1 MKSLKK
7 YKTGF
12 YYITSSIIS
21 FVVDLLTFT
30 IILYFLKPHFA
41 SAFIIS
47 SYLGR
52 AISCIINYILNKKY
66 VFKYEKG
73 KKDKTFISYF
83 TLVLVNITISGTI
96 GSKLYTLTHFNETL
110 IKSFIDGV
118 IFIANYFIQKLFI
131 FNNNKKNNIGKYFL
145 PLISFI
151 AIFIKLTN
159 KGISFNYE
167 HYEYINM
174 IIYLI
179 ILYYLYL
186 KVFKEHNNIKSI
198 NILSAIF
205 TIFMIV
211 GYSYEQVYSPRLLFN
226 SDIHILITLIKAF
239 GFYYLIENLIYSF
252 YEFITNHKF
261 KDGISK
267 LGEKFNKRPFLYS
280 FIILLIVYGF
290 YLIFYYPGILNPDNG
305 NQIKEVLGLHTRYL
319 DSVILLNEN
328 VTLTNFNPIIHTL
341 LIGNLFKLGLHF
353 GSANLGIFMYIIIQ
367 ELIVIVILSY
377 SIYFLHEEKIKPK
390 YLLVI
395 LAIYTLIPIFP
406 FFAMT
411 AVKDTLYSMFVLLY
425 IIRLYQYIKYDYT
438 FKNYIIL
445 FIIMV
450 LVILL
455 RNNGIFLILMSFPF
469 AAIFK
474 KKYLKRTLVLS
485 GVVVLFLICYNYSL
499 PLFDIPNTSV
509 REVLSVPFQQT
520 ARYVWDYPEDVTKEE
535 HDIIDKI
542 LNFEDLAERY
552 DPELSDAVKN
562 EYNIYT
568 TDDDL
573 KDYFKVWGKMF
584 FKHPDA
590 YINATISNNYGYLYP
605 NTYSWYIYYK
615 LNKILPEAGYNYHYN
630 NLEDGRL
637 FLKNYAYSYKYIPVL
652 QYSVSCGFYTWMY
665 VTLAVILF
673 LNKKK
678 ELLLI
683 ITPAFAMILM
693 NLIGPA
699 NTYFRYV
706 LPYAISLPV
715 ILIMVIK
722 EVNKS
727 IIIKDKS
734 A

>member
-1 MKSLKK
+1 MNRLKR

-21 FVVDLLTFT
+21 FIVDLLAFS

-41 SAFIIS
+41 SAFIIA

-52 AISCIINYILNKKY
+52 AISCVINYLLNKKY
-66 VFKYEKG
+66 VFNYEK
-73 KKDKTFISYF
+73 KENDKSFISYF

-96 GSKLYTLTHFNETL
+96 GSKIYALTHFNETL

-118 IFIANYFIQKLFI
+118 IFIANYFIQKIFI
-131 FNNNKKNNIGKYFL
+131 FGSGKKNISKYIL
-145 PLISFI
+145 PIISFI
-151 AIFIKLTN
+151 ALFIKLTN

-167 HYEYINM
+167 YYEYISM
-174 IIYLI
+174 FIYLI

-186 KVFKEHNNIKSI
+186 KVFKENNIKSI
-198 NILSAIF
+198 NILSAIL
-205 TIFMIV
+205 TVIMIF
-211 GYSYEQVYSPRLLFN
+211 GYSYEQVYSPRLAYN
-226 SDIHILITLIKAF
+226 SDIHILVTLIKVF
-239 GFYYLIENLIYSF
+239 GFYNLIKNLIYTF
-252 YEFITNHKF
+252 YDFICNHKF
-261 KDGISK
+261 KERIGK
-267 LGEKFNKRPFLYS
+267 LAEKFNKRPFLYS
-280 FIILLIVYGF
+280 VIILAITYGF
-290 YLIFYYPGILNPDNG
+290 YLIFYYPGVINPDNG

-341 LIGNLFKLGLHF
+341 VLGNLFKLGLHF
-353 GSANLGIFMYIIIQ
+353 GSANLGIFMFIALQ
-367 ELIVIVILSY
+367 EVIVILTLSY
-377 SIYFLHEEKIKPK
+377 SIFFLHEEGIKPK
-390 YLLVI
+390 YLIMI
-395 LAIYTLIPIFP
+395 LIIYMFIPFFP

-438 FKNYIIL
+438 LKNYIIL

-474 KKYLKRTLVLS
+474 KKYLKRTLALS
-485 GVVVLFLICYNYSL
+485 GVVVLFLIGYNMIL

-509 REVLSVPFQQT
+509 REALSVPFQQT
-520 ARYVWDYPEDVTKEE
+520 ARYVSDYPEDVTEYE

-542 LNFEDLAERY
+542 LNYEDLADRY
-552 DPELSDAVKN
+552 NPELSDAVKN
-562 EYNIYT
+562 EYNIYA
-568 TDDDL
+568 TDEDL
-573 KDYFKVWGKMF
+573 KNYFKVWGKMF
-584 FKHPDA
+584 FKHPDS
-590 YINATISNNYGYLYP
+590 YLNATISNNYGYLYP

-615 LNKILPEAGYNYHYN
+615 LNKILPNEGYNYHYN

-637 FLKNYAYSYKYIPVL
+637 FLKNYAYSYKYIPIL
-652 QYSVSCGFYTWMY
+652 QYSVSCGFYTWIY
-665 VTLAVILF
+665 VVLALVL
-673 LNKKK
+673 LKSKKK

-693 NLIGPA
+693 NMVGPA

-706 LPYAISLPV
+706 LPYAISLPL
-715 ILIMVIK
+715 ILVLVIK
-722 EVNKS
+722 EINPTITIKS
-727 IIIKDKS
+727 SK
-734 A
+734 